1 MKNLSK
7 NLDKQKNTLSNSILN
22 KKYQE
27 LQREK
32 ESLIQTLEE
41 KTSILNSL
49 KNELNIFKAYRE
61 YNNLVSKIYL
71 NNIFDSLLTTN
82 KKNYKIYNN
91 DIDNN
96 IKNKFINI
104 ISNEKLKLKK
114 KCEDTCNEMNNL
126 YNYLNIHYQN
136 TIKSKGFNS
145 YIINKKNKK
154 AYILSVEPII
164 GNNNN
169 ISSNDSDSE
178 NINNIKNNNSN
189 SINEHI
195 FNKEKEGIKYLNT
208 SHLTTTR
215 KESNYN
221 FKFLCNSSLR
231 YENAEKNNGTK
242 IIRNLFNHNS
252 KGKINI
258 LNIYENPR
266 KDNFR
271 VLTEINNG
279 RNGELNR
286 KLLKIKENYYKCL
299 DQRYELKSSLK
310 ENISQIYN
318 IKEKIKKFKRE
329 KNKIEN
335 NIS

>member
-1 MKNLSK
+1 
-7 NLDKQKNTLSNSILN
+7 
-22 KKYQE
+22 
-27 LQREK
+27 
-32 ESLIQTLEE
+32 
-41 KTSILNSL
+41 
-49 KNELNIFKAYRE
+49 
-61 YNNLVSKIYL
+61 
-71 NNIFDSLLTTN
+71 
-82 KKNYKIYNN
+82 
-91 DIDNN
+91 
-96 IKNKFINI
+96 
-104 ISNEKLKLKK
+104 
-114 KCEDTCNEMNNL
+114 MNNL
-126 YNYLNIHYQN
+126 YNYLNLNYQN
-136 TIKSKGFNS
+136 NIKAKGFNS

-299 DQRYELKSSLK
+299 DQRYELKCSLK